1 MTRWTVKNSVL
12 GIAKTAV
19 SVALLCG
26 VLAAPLRVSAGN
38 VPWGQ
43 AGVGLVL
50 GFPQHEFKENVDRV
64 GAGLSLK
71 LEGGPASVPVAF
83 GLSGGFMVY
92 GSETRREPFSTT
104 IPDVT
109 VEVQTTNNLAFGH
122 FYIKTGPRRGFFR
135 PYVAGLV
142 GFHYL
147 FTQTKIQDVD
157 EPDKEVAS
165 STNFSD
171 TAFSYGFAAGMQFR
185 VHESVKKNP
194 ETGKEQ
200 RVRVFVDVQGKF
212 LRGGEAEY
220 LKEGSIRRE
229 NGKVA
234 YDVSRSE
241 TDLFL
246 LEIGVTVG
254 F

>member
-1 MTRWTVKNSVL
+1 MTKRSHAL
-12 GIAKTAV
+12 RIALPVV
-19 SVALLCG
+19 SVALLLSG
-26 VLAAPLRVSAGN
+26 VLGMQSQVKAGD

-43 AGVGLVL
+43 AGVSLAL
-50 GFPQHEFKENVDRV
+50 GFPQHEFKQNVNRV

-71 LEGGPASVPVAF
+71 LEGGPAGVPVAF

-122 FYIKTGPRRGFFR
+122 LYIKTGPRRGFFR

-142 GFHYL
+142 GLHYL
-147 FTQTKIQDVD
+147 FTQTKIRDVD
-157 EPDKEVAS
+157 EPEKEVAS

-171 TAFSYGFAAGMQFR
+171 TAFSYGFAAGVQFK
-185 VHESVKKNP
+185 VHENVKKNP
-194 ETGKEQ
+194 ETGKKQ
-200 RVRVFVDVQGKF
+200 KVRVFVDIQGKF

>member
-1 MTRWTVKNSVL
+1 MTMWTGRKRSWRIGKAVL
-12 GIAKTAV
+12 
-19 SVALLCG
+19 SVAFLCG
-26 VLAAPLRVSAGN
+26 AFGLPHQTVAGN

-43 AGVGLVL
+43 GGVSLVL
-50 GFPQHEFKENVDRV
+50 GFPQHEFKQNVDRV
-64 GAGLSLK
+64 GVGLALK
-71 LEGGPASVPVAF
+71 LEGGPAGVPVAF

-92 GSETRREPFSTT
+92 GSETRREPFSMT

-122 FYIKTGPRRGFFR
+122 LYVRTGPRRGFFR

-142 GFHYL
+142 GLHYL
-147 FTQTKIQDVD
+147 FTQTKIRDVD

-171 TAFSYGFAAGMQFR
+171 TAFSYGFAAGMQFK
-185 VHESVKKNP
+185 VHENVKQDPK
-194 ETGKEQ
+194 TGKEQ
-200 RVRVFVDVQGKF
+200 RVRVFVDVAAKF

-234 YDVSRSE
+234 YDVSRSA
-241 TDLFL
+241 TDLL
-246 LEIGVTVG
+246 LIEVGLTVG